1 MSAPRHDVTLT
12 LVPSGARQSF
22 PAGTLLADAL
32 FDMGVEVA
40 TPCGGRGTCGKC
52 GVTPAGGEDDVLACR
67 TPIMDDMKVHAA
79 QAQSEHAVRFPV
91 VHAES
96 RFSAAV
102 DIGTTTVKMSLVDIS
117 GNISFE
123 VASFLNPQ
131 RRFGH
136 DVISRIAAGSEPSN
150 LKALQGLIRK
160 AIAVRLGRILKG
172 VNLAEDR
179 LDTIIFSG
187 NTTMLYLL
195 FGLEVESLGRHPYPA
210 QVRDFPG
217 LPAGEIGLEGI
228 ASAHACALPVLS
240 AFIGADLVGALAWC
254 HDHGITRNAFFID
267 LGTNG
272 ELFVLDHSGRPYAAS
287 CAMGPALEGM
297 NISWGMTADAGAITH
312 VLEEAGSLR
321 YEMIGPGNPAGITGT
336 ALVDLVAMALDK
348 GIVSSRGSFARDPG
362 GGSLATPLHFRE
374 GPGMRELCLWGDIR
388 LTQQDIRQVQLAK
401 AASLSAARFLLE
413 AAGCR
418 AADIE
423 HVLIAGAF
431 GEHLD
436 LQHFSRLGFLPDFPG
451 ACQEFLGN
459 TSLKAC
465 EKACMEP
472 DFTERAAALRDRTQ
486 EVVLSSLPGFQGVFI
501 QALDFPVGRKVT

>member
-1 MSAPRHDVTLT
+1 
-12 LVPSGARQSF
+12 
-22 PAGTLLADAL
+22 
-32 FDMGVEVA
+32 VA

-52 GVTPAGGEDDVLACR
+52 GVTPADGADDVLACR

-79 QAQSEHAVRFPV
+79 RARSERAVRFPV
-91 VHAES
+91 VHADS

-102 DIGTTTVKMSLVDIS
+102 DIGTTTVKISLVDIS
-117 GNISFE
+117 RNISFE

-136 DVISRIAAGSEPSN
+136 DVISRIAAGSEPSG

-179 LDTIIFSG
+179 LDKIIFSG

-254 HDHGITRNAFFID
+254 HDRGITRNAFFID

-297 NISWGMTADAGAITH
+297 NISWGMTADDGAVTH
-312 VLEEAGSLR
+312 IRQAPGGLVCDVLGS
-321 YEMIGPGNPAGITGT
+321 GDPAGITGT
-336 ALVDLVAMALDK
+336 ALIDLLAILLDRGLVSATGAFSRDIDAMDLPEPLEPAREDGAL
-348 GIVSSRGSFARDPG
+348 
-362 GGSLATPLHFRE
+362 SLN
-374 GPGMRELCLWGDIR
+374 LWGRIR
-388 LTQQDIRQVQLAK
+388 LTQKDIRNVQLAK
-401 AASLSAARFLLE
+401 AAALAASRLLLSAAGTPPE
-413 AAGCR
+413 
-418 AADIE
+418 DIR
-423 HVLIAGAF
+423 HVFIAGAL
-431 GEHLD
+431 GEHMD
-436 LQHFSRLGFLPDFPG
+436 MEHFRRLGFIPAFPNASFEYVGNTSLQAAVEACLDPCFIGHAATLRDRVQEVLLSGQEDFQDMFIRSIDFPG
-451 ACQEFLGN
+451 A
-459 TSLKAC
+459 
-465 EKACMEP
+465 
-472 DFTERAAALRDRTQ
+472 
-486 EVVLSSLPGFQGVFI
+486 
-501 QALDFPVGRKVT
+501 

>member
-1 MSAPRHDVTLT
+1 MSAHLHDVTLT
-12 LVPSGARQSF
+12 LVPSGVQQIF
-22 PAGTLLADAL
+22 PVGTILADAL
-32 FDMGVEVA
+32 FDMGVEVT

-67 TPIMDDMKVHAA
+67 TPIMDDMKVHAG
-79 QAQSEHAVRFPV
+79 QAQIERAVRFPA
-91 VHAES
+91 VHADS

-102 DIGTTTVKMSLVDIS
+102 DIGTTTVKISLVDIS
-117 GNISFE
+117 RNISFE

-150 LKALQGLIRK
+150 LKALQDLIRK
-160 AIAVRLGRILKG
+160 AIAVRLCRILKG
-172 VNLAEDR
+172 VNLAGDKM
-179 LDTIIFSG
+179 DKIIFSG

-195 FGLEVESLGRHPYPA
+195 FGFDVQPLGRHPYPTR
-210 QVRDFPG
+210 VRDFPG
-217 LPAGEIGLEGI
+217 LPAGEIGLEGL
-228 ASAHACALPVLS
+228 ASAHASALPVLS
-240 AFIGADLVGALAWC
+240 AFIGADLVGALALC

-267 LGTNG
+267 MGTNG
-272 ELFVLDHSGRPYAAS
+272 ELFVLDGSGRPYAAS

-312 VLEEAGSLR
+312 VFDEAGSLR
-321 YEMIGPGNPAGITGT
+321 YEMIGQGNPAGIAGT

-348 GIVSSRGSFARDPG
+348 GIVSPRGSFARDPG
-362 GGSLATPLHFRE
+362 GDSLTTPLHFSE
-374 GPGMRELCLWGDIR
+374 GPGMRELCLWDDIR

-401 AASLSAARFLLE
+401 AASLSASRFLLE

-436 LQHFSRLGFLPDFPG
+436 LQHFSRLGFIPDFPV
-451 ACQEFLGN
+451 ARQEFLGN
-459 TSLKAC
+459 TSLKAS
-465 EKACMEP
+465 EKACREP
-472 DFTERAAALRDRTQ
+472 DFIERAAALRDRAQ
-486 EVVLSSLPGFQGVFI
+486 EVVLSRLPGFQDVFI
-501 QALDFPVGRKVT
+501 QALDFPV